1 MTRRLELYET
11 EDPRKTSFIGVV
23 RRKWNVRLSRIH
35 ADDRNVIWAIDTLTR
50 IFKIDVAESL
60 RVLPPDKD
68 DLLGAMGHTLNV
80 IEYTRFP
87 MNLTGPYALAN
98 GKRYEKTIRE
108 SIEVIS
114 KYNKLGKIVDEDC
127 ALKFRQRAK
136 ALEQRAIGS
145 AYLKKLLT
153 SPPHVVT
160 EGPVYFSKS

>member
-1 MTRRLELYET
+1 MH
-11 EDPRKTSFIGVV
+11 
-23 RRKWNVRLSRIH
+23 WRI
-35 ADDRNVIWAIDTLTR
+35 
-50 IFKIDVAESL
+50 
-60 RVLPPDKD
+60 
-68 DLLGAMGHTLNV
+68 
-80 IEYTRFP
+80 
-87 MNLTGPYALAN
+87 
-98 GKRYEKTIRE
+98 GKRYEKPIRE